1 MNLFTIQSGPDII
14 NIRREDRS
22 NLIEADNK
30 IRLVKIIRD
39 NTCSGLLDAKNF
51 VDLMLSELNRI
62 QQNPITLKNKL
73 TSELEDIEDI
83 NSLNE
88 ILSFVRAQRIR
99 R

>member
-14 NIRREDRS
+14 NIRRENRS

-39 NTCSGLLDAKNF
+39 TTCSSLTEAKNF
-51 VDLMLSELNRI
+51 VDLLVNELNRI
-62 QQNPITLKNKL
+62 QQNPITLKAKL

>member
-1 MNLFTIQSGPDII
+1 MNLFTIQNGSDII
-14 NIRREDRS
+14 NIRRENRS

-30 IRLVKIIRD
+30 IRLIKVIRD
-39 NTCSGLLDAKNF
+39 TTGSGLIEAKNF
-51 VDLMLSELNRI
+51 VDLLISELNRI
-62 QQNPITLKNKL
+62 QQNPKILKNKL
-73 TSELEDIEDI
+73 ISELEDIEDI